1 MDVKPN
7 VDTLHAVVT
16 EARARKKAGYTGKD
30 VWREDI
36 QPSVAARARIIPIL
50 EAEKERL
57 KAQLEEVRACHVV
70 RRYSDIEREYSS
82 ISVIGCFRLR
92 CKQM

>member
-36 QPSVAARARIIPIL
+36 QPSAAVRARIIPIL

-57 KAQLEEVRACHVV
+57 KAQLEEVRIPRVV
-70 RRYSDIEREYSS
+70 RHYNVAKR
-82 ISVIGCFRLR
+82 
-92 CKQM
+92 